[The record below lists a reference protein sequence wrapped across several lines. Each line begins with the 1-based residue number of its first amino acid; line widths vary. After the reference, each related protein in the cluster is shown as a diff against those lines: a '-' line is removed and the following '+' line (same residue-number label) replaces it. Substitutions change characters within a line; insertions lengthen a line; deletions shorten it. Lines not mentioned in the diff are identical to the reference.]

1 MTAAA
6 GAALSHIPSQ
16 GLPDAILRANQRWQ
30 IDRSDRQSARVAG
43 HRHWYLFRPT
53 LHGAHARLAGTPD
66 TPGHPSST
74 RITCSNLVFTDEDF
88 VRLYYQV
95 MGGK

>member
-16 GLPDAILRANQRWQ
+16 GLPDAILRAISDGKL
-30 IDRSDRQSARVAG
+30 IDPTASQPAWPITDIG
-43 HRHWYLFRPT
+43 NLFRPT

-66 TPGHPSST
+66 TSGHSPT

-88 VRLYYQV
+88 VCLYY
-95 MGGK
+95 